1 MKKLLNLEDLT
12 PLLHLMAAVADVNF
26 RCLEI
31 VSEISSNGRMVT
43 PDFVVRIL
51 LQRYCVREFRD
62 LGVGDMCDIPALFLL
77 IEIHQKV

>member
-1 MKKLLNLEDLT
+1 
-12 PLLHLMAAVADVNF
+12 MAAVADVNF